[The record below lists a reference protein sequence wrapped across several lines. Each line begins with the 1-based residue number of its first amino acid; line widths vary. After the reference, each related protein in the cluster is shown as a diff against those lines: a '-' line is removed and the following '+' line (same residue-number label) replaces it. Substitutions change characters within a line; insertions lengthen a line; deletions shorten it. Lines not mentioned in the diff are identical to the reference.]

1 MRTPIPDYLD
11 EVLTAVRD
19 EDDGKVADYIPELA
33 DADPSKLA
41 IAFSTLDGQVY
52 AAGDASTSFTI
63 QSISKPFAYALA
75 IRECGVDAV
84 LERIGVEPSGEA
96 FNEISLEEGS
106 KRPRNPMI
114 NAGAITCH
122 SLLGSTEDERFG
134 VVLGWLSAL
143 AGRELTVDE
152 SVFESELETAHRNLS
167 IAHMLRSYEILTCDP
182 AEIVSGY
189 TRQCAIEV
197 TVEDLALMVTTLA
210 NGGVQPKTGKRV
222 LGGNTVRQVLSVM
235 TTCGMYDAA
244 GDWVTSVGIPAKSGV
259 SGGIVGALPGQ
270 VGIATYSPR
279 LDEHGNS
286 VRGVELFERLSRDM
300 GMHMLEVPDAA
311 RSVISVIRTVETD
324 GGPYRLFALQGS
336 IQFASGERIARALA
350 DDETTDC
357 PVVIDIDEVFEI
369 NNVGRRML
377 HEVVRRL
384 SDDGREVTIVDPDG
398 LLSDAKPEDELPAR
412 IVTKRPPASHA

>member
-1 MRTPIPDYLD
+1 M
-11 EVLTAVRD
+11 
-19 EDDGKVADYIPELA
+19 
-33 DADPSKLA
+33 
-41 IAFSTLDGQVY
+41 
-52 AAGDASTSFTI
+52 
-63 QSISKPFAYALA
+63 
-75 IRECGVDAV
+75 
-84 LERIGVEPSGEA
+84 
-96 FNEISLEEGS
+96 
-106 KRPRNPMI
+106 
-114 NAGAITCH
+114 
-122 SLLGSTEDERFG
+122 
-134 VVLGWLSAL
+134 
-143 AGRELTVDE
+143 
-152 SVFESELETAHRNLS
+152 
-167 IAHMLRSYEILTCDP
+167 
-182 AEIVSGY
+182 
-189 TRQCAIEV
+189 
-197 TVEDLALMVTTLA
+197 
-210 NGGVQPKTGKRV
+210 
-222 LGGNTVRQVLSVM
+222 
-235 TTCGMYDAA
+235 
-244 GDWVTSVGIPAKSGV
+244 TSVGIPAKSGV